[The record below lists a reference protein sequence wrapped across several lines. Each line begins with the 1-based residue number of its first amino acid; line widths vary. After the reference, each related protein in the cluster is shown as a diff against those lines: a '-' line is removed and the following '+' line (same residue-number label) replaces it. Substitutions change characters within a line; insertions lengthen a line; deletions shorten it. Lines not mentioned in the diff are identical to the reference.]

1 MRHKETIMERYTVFP
16 VLSEADVAMLCQ
28 ALAQLTTETPEDE
41 ARRLELGEH
50 LADLLERR

>member
-1 MRHKETIMERYTVFP
+1 MEAYTKFP
-16 VLSEADVAMLCQ
+16 VLSEADVVMLCQ

-41 ARRLELGEH
+41 TRRLELSEH